1 MTKEEV
7 RAYLQTYCGID
18 LREEYCTLEN
28 VLNLI
33 PNVKGAGQYQGSIL
47 SIQNYFVSLS
57 GSNYLTGNLIISRND
72 DGLWTLNWDQSGII
86 GKLPQDKD
94 LMTAALYMCEF
105 CVVNGIRLNIKKLK
119 E

>member
-1 MTKEEV
+1 MTKIEV

-18 LREEYCTLEN
+18 LKEEYCTLEN

-33 PNVKGAGQYQGSIL
+33 PNVEVAEQYQGSIL

-57 GSNYLTGNLIISRND
+57 GSNYLTGDLVISRNNE
-72 DGLWTLNWDQSGII
+72 GLWKLDWDQSGII

-105 CVVNGIRLNIKKLK
+105 CAVNGIRLNIKKLK